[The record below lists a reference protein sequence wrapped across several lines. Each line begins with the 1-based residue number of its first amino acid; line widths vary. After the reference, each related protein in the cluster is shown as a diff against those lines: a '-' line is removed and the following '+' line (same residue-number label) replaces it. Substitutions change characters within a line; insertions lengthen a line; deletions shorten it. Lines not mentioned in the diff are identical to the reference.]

1 MLAKKITETRKAK
14 QPDPF
19 KKIEFIKLSNIAI
32 EIVAQNFILYPQLE
46 GISIELKNKI
56 IDKVLNINKGKF
68 KHSCENRINLYIT

>member
-32 EIVAQNFILYPQLE
+32 DIVAENFILYPQLNE
-46 GISIELKNKI
+46 IS
-56 IDKVLNINKGKF
+56 
-68 KHSCENRINLYIT
+68 